1 MNFRANKPLAGYRW
15 SSGRP
20 TGLRCKGLRSLV
32 RLLAVIG
39 AVLSLAGA
47 ASAETVEVAPGVQVT
62 KKTFS
67 APPSEQPF
75 FGFAVK
81 TPAQQ
86 AADEEFIKAMIK
98 AVGTREKAFEETTKR
113 GWRAVT
119 KGNAGEAA
127 QRFNQAF
134 LLAPEQSGVY
144 HGFAVI
150 AQMRFRDNDFADE
163 MFRIARKQP
172 NPLKSLNADY
182 GRGLLIAKRSRE
194 AQPVLEQAVKDA
206 PDLRDAWTN
215 LAWARLQ
222 NGDPAAACSAADEAV
237 KQRPSG
243 NANTDLT
250 AVRSSAQCK

>member
-1 MNFRANKPLAGYRW
+1 MNLCANRPLLKCRW
-15 SSGRP
+15 SGDHP
-20 TGLRCKGLRSLV
+20 TGLRCNGLRSLV
-32 RLLAVIG
+32 GLLPVIC
-39 AVLSLAGA
+39 ALLFLAGP
-47 ASAETVEVAPGVQVT
+47 ASAETVEVAPGIQVT

-67 APPSEQPF
+67 GPSNEQPF
-75 FGFAVK
+75 FGFVVK
-81 TPAQQ
+81 DAAQQ
-86 AADEEFIKAMIK
+86 AADEKFVKAMIE

-113 GWRAVT
+113 AWRAVT

-163 MFRIARKQP
+163 MFKVARKQP

-182 GRGLLIAKRSRE
+182 GKMLLIAKRPRE
-194 AQPVLEQAVKDA
+194 AQAVLEQAVKDA
-206 PDLRDAWTN
+206 PDFRDAWTN

-222 NGDPAAACSAADEAV
+222 TGDAVAACAAADEAV

-243 NANTDLT
+243 NSNTDLT
-250 AVRSSAQCK
+250 ALRSSAQCK

>member
-1 MNFRANKPLAGYRW
+1 MNHRANRPLKKYRW
-15 SSGRP
+15 SGDRP
-20 TGLRCKGLRSLV
+20 TGLRHKGLHLRV
-32 RLLAVIG
+32 GLLAVIC
-39 AVLSLAGA
+39 ATLFLAGA
-47 ASAETVEVAPGVQVT
+47 ASAETVEVTPGVQVT
-62 KKTFS
+62 KKAFS
-67 APPSEQPF
+67 GPTNEQPF
-75 FGFAVK
+75 FGFVAK
-81 TPAQQ
+81 DAAQK
-86 AADEEFIKAMIK
+86 AADEKFVKAMLE
-98 AVGTREKAFEETTKR
+98 AAGTREKAFDETTKR

-182 GRGLLIAKRSRE
+182 GKMLLIAKRPRE
-194 AQPVLEQAVKDA
+194 AQEVLEQAVKDA

-222 NGDPAAACSAADEAV
+222 NGDAAAACAAADEAV

-243 NANTDLT
+243 NANSDLT